1 MSVPDYNDGK
11 WHGWNGGECPVH
23 PKTEVDVVLRCGA
36 LKAGNL
42 GQDLYW
48 SGPDKL
54 PRSHIVAFR
63 VVKVY
68 REPREFWIGNDPNRK
83 NVDGTGN
90 SNPIFSSREHALRM
104 GWGNQQDDLIHVR
117 EVPQ

>member
-1 MSVPDYNDGK
+1 MTLPDYNDGK

-23 PKTEVDVVLRCGA
+23 PKTEVDAVFGDGGFQPFIIGECL
-36 LKAGNL
+36 
-42 GQDLYW
+42 DW
-48 SGPDKL
+48 SGPEKL
-54 PRSHIVAFR
+54 PRSHVVAFR
-63 VVKVY
+63 VVKEY

-104 GWGNQQDDLIHVR
+104 GWGSQQDDLIHVR
-117 EVPQ
+117 EVLQ